1 MGFGGRGLPAAAQG
15 LVQGD
20 QGQGQA
26 LVAFGQPVPG
36 LEQGGLALQDV
47 EKGGQAGGVQAA
59 GRGQGLVGGG
69 HRRGELLLLHP
80 FAVQGDE
87 RVLGLGKG
95 GEQGL
100 FVPGPGL
107 VAPRLADLDSGPDG
121 ACVEQRPAHRGAHR
135 PEAARAAEQV
145 AERTRLQAEQ
155 GTEREAGEE
164 FGHGR
169 AHGGRGRGQLAFG
182 GANVGPLAEQVRGQ
196 GQGQMRGHLRDLAD
210 LTGHPAQVGGLLTQQ
225 QGQPVRGLGR
235 GGLQGGHLGAAEGE
249 QAVGLVDLEPAGQAK
264 GKLAVHQFTGL
275 LLQADGVA
283 GDGQPVLGGAQFQV
297 GARHLGRE
305 GDERVAVLL
314 DARLEGGVRRLHP
327 SLDAAEQVEF
337 PGCVEPGREQ
347 VLAAARV
354 AGVVAAPA
362 GGVAAGRVHRG

>member
-1 MGFGGRGLPAAAQG
+1 
-15 LVQGD
+15 
-20 QGQGQA
+20 
-26 LVAFGQPVPG
+26 
-36 LEQGGLALQDV
+36 
-47 EKGGQAGGVQAA
+47 
-59 GRGQGLVGGG
+59 
-69 HRRGELLLLHP
+69 
-80 FAVQGDE
+80 
-87 RVLGLGKG
+87 
-95 GEQGL
+95 
-100 FVPGPGL
+100 
-107 VAPRLADLDSGPDG
+107 
-121 ACVEQRPAHRGAHR
+121 
-135 PEAARAAEQV
+135 
-145 AERTRLQAEQ
+145 
-155 GTEREAGEE
+155 
-164 FGHGR
+164 
-169 AHGGRGRGQLAFG
+169 
-182 GANVGPLAEQVRGQ
+182 
-196 GQGQMRGHLRDLAD
+196 MRGHLRDLAD
-210 LTGHPAQVGGLLTQQ
+210 LTGHPAQVGGLLAQQ

-264 GKLAVHQFTGL
+264 GKLAVHQFAGL

-297 GARHLGRE
+297 GARHLGGE

-362 GGVAAGRVHRG
+362 GGVAAGRVHRGQGAGCDQASLTAGLADPGRGDAQVRAVGGGPGDKGVQGGVVEQGPPAGKRGDIRCLAVIRAAAPPGGQVQRGRLVVRADRRAPGQQQGKQTEQPVAAGGGHGVQGTHCDRTGRAERLGSGGAVRCRGSSSRRVRVVESTGRNNRIRTPDRGGGSREAFFPFSAPRRGRPRPAGCGRGRSARRAGPCAPAGCSA